1 MNATKLKPTENEAN
15 GLPITADAAW
25 LEVLRKQVNSL
36 RFGVVQIVVH
46 EGRVVQIERT
56 EKVRFQ
62 APASSSSTAHHP
74 LGWPPPN
81 PKSISQSHQAGE

>member
-1 MNATKLKPTENEAN
+1 MNSTKKKPTENEAS
-15 GLPITADAAW
+15 GFPIAMDAAW
-25 LEVLRKQVNSL
+25 LEVLRKQVSSL

-62 APASSSSTAHHP
+62 SPTPKLSPADQFVGGRHH
-74 LGWPPPN
+74 
-81 PKSISQSHQAGE
+81 ETEE